1 MLAAALGLAENDL
14 AGIIIN
20 TCDAADLMGATPM
33 DRPEWATVD
42 PASGEVYL
50 TLTNNTQ
57 RSEEGADA
65 TFTNDGSFEF
75 ACLNPG
81 HYESG
86 MHGPLTVAAE

>member
-1 MLAAALGLAENDL
+1 EYDRLAIGSKYMDNGTLYVARFHADGSGEWLPLTPNAKTQDGRMLAAALGLAENDL

-50 TLTNNTQ
+50 
-57 RSEEGADA
+57 
-65 TFTNDGSFEF
+65 
-75 ACLNPG
+75 
-81 HYESG
+81 
-86 MHGPLTVAAE
+86 